1 MSEEEVSLIG
11 KVCPYVVMH
20 IIREVS
26 EMNSGETRKFVTD
39 DPLAIKSIPEE
50 LEDDDDFTVSMN
62 KHQRGWEITV
72 TREER

>member
-20 IIREVS
+20 IIRDVG

-50 LEDDDDFTVSMN
+50 LEDDDDFTVSID

-72 TREER
+72 TREKR

>member
-1 MSEEEVSLIG
+1 
-11 KVCPYVVMH
+11 MH
-20 IIREVS
+20 IIRDVG

-50 LEDDDDFTVSMN
+50 LEDDDDLVVSIN

-72 TREER
+72 TREDL

>member
-20 IIREVS
+20 IIRDVG

-50 LEDDDDFTVSMN
+50 LEDDDDFTVSID

-72 TREER
+72 TREDR

>member
-1 MSEEEVSLIG
+1 MSEEEISLIG

-20 IIREVS
+20 IIRDVG
-26 EMNSGETRKFVTD
+26 EMRSGETRKFVTD

-50 LEDDDDFTVSMN
+50 LEDDDDFVVLID

-72 TREER
+72 RREER